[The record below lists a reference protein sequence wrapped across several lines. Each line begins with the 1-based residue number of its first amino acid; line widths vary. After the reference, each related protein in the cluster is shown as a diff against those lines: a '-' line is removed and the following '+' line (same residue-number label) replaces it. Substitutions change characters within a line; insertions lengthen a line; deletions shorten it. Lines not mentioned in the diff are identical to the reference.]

1 MIFYLN
7 NYYDSTINREPLLSL
22 AMNNK
27 INYFI
32 DILKKNNLEYKN
44 ISFGF
49 TKNKGFF
56 RKKISGENLEYLS
69 TINLKEKEGYNLISI
84 FYLYIVLTIYILRNV
99 KSTDKVI
106 LYHNPWIYPV
116 IAFCKSIKKFTL
128 ILEIEEICYLDK
140 TNNSLKNKIYNYM
153 ENKIFSITDRFIVV
167 NDLVKKYVK
176 DKFKVL
182 DESIVVCY
190 GNYSLVKGV
199 LNNTLDEKEIINL
212 EPIKIVYSGSI
223 DKVRGVYD
231 IINISD
237 EIKNL
242 NCNIYVCGY
251 GTKEEIDEF
260 KNRLEKKES
269 KNIKFLGA
277 LNNDDYYSLL
287 ESCDI
292 CLNCQYDF
300 DAFSRYSFPSKIIN
314 YLAFNK
320 CVISTEMESVKY
332 SKIGDLIIYYKSN
345 NLKTLVDKIEEFSN
359 DRKKINLLNKTISH
373 RMNELKVFTEKEI
386 IELLQGDN

>member
-27 INYFI
+27 ISYFI

-49 TKNKGFF
+49 SKSKGIFP
-56 RKKISGENLEYLS
+56 KKISGKNLEYLS
-69 TINLKEKEGYNLISI
+69 TINIREKEGYNLISI
-84 FYLYIVLTIYILRNV
+84 FYLYIVLTMYILKNV
-99 KSTDKVI
+99 KSEDKII
-106 LYHNPWIYPV
+106 LYHNPWIYPI
-116 IAFCKSIKKFTL
+116 IALCKKIKKFKL
-128 ILEIEEICYLDK
+128 ILEIEEICNLDK
-140 TNNSLKNKIYNYM
+140 TNNGIKNKVYYYM
-153 ENKIFSITDRFIVV
+153 EKRIFSISDKFIVV
-167 NDLVKKYVK
+167 NDLVKQYIK
-176 DKFKVL
+176 DEFKVS
-182 DESIVVCY
+182 DKSIVVCY
-190 GNYSLVKGV
+190 GNYSLVK
-199 LNNTLDEKEIINL
+199 DIINIDL
-212 EPIKIVYSGSI
+212 NKEREISSEPIEIVYSGSI

-251 GTKEEIDEF
+251 GTKEDIDNF
-260 KNRLEKKES
+260 KRLLLKKEI

-277 LNNDDYYSLL
+277 LNNEDYHNLL
-287 ESCDI
+287 ERCDI

-300 DAFSRYSFPSKIIN
+300 DIFSKYSFPSKIIN

-320 CVISTEMESVKY
+320 CVISTEMESVKQ
-332 SKIGDLIIYYKSN
+332 SKIGDLITYYKSN
-345 NLKTLVDKIEEFSN
+345 NLKTLVDKIEEFSTN
-359 DRKKINLLNKTISH
+359 REKINLLNKTISNK
-373 RMNELKVFTEKEI
+373 MSGLKISTEKEI
-386 IELLQGDN
+386 IDLLKGED